1 MNAGARI
8 LIGGVVQGVG
18 FRYFIYRHASR
29 LGLAGFTRNLRS
41 GEVEIELE
49 GEQPLIE
56 ALLAQA
62 RTGPMMARVDS
73 LRIEWRDSRRA
84 FTRFEIRH

>member
-49 GEQPLIE
+49 GERPLIE